1 MQVFNACH
9 VTDSLQK
16 LLDLADEIVLRNP
29 VTSVTDEYSC
39 QVIDLSE
46 TKSLQAQQRIVEFGR
61 LQELIATY
69 KHDDGPIG
77 KKIGDRYYCNQQIFR
92 RIKPDGEVAFAW
104 VLLNLVT
111 DKENNFF
118 NDFDGIQHYIQTES
132 FISHD
137 GMMWRIRLESPKMI
151 SKTSAKF
158 QLIAMPT
165 PEERESGIIN
175 RTVDFHLSM
184 QSPLKKT

>member
-1 MQVFNACH
+1 M
-9 VTDSLQK
+9 
-16 LLDLADEIVLRNP
+16 LRNP
-29 VTSVTDEYSC
+29 VTAVTDEYSC

-46 TKSLQAQQRIVEFGR
+46 TKSLRAHQSIGEFGR

-69 KHDDGPIG
+69 KYDDGPKG

-92 RIKPDGEVAFAW
+92 RVKPDGEVAFAW

-118 NDFDGIQHYIQTES
+118 NDFDETQHYIQTES

-151 SKTSAKF
+151 SGTSAKL

-165 PEERESGIIN
+165 PEERKSGIIN
-175 RTVDFHLSM
+175 RTVDFHFSI
-184 QSPLKKT
+184 QSI